1 MHAVVLLEE
10 LKVGISK
17 QKWRRTRAGDT
28 YFDFQYSRWQ
38 ERQSDSLAEVAACPR
53 ATITNEGHT
62 TSTPWKKSDLVL
74 PGVINM
80 RT

>member
-17 QKWRRTRAGDT
+17 QTWRCTQVGDT

-53 ATITNEGHT
+53 AAITNEGRI
-62 TSTPWKKSDLVL
+62 TSTPNTLEKK
-74 PGVINM
+74 
-80 RT
+80 